1 MRDGKFQFT
10 VSSVTNAK
18 SVGDSVVGQT
28 AQGEYAVLHITVT
41 DTANATQT
49 PAPINPGNSVRGLI
63 YFDLPANDKTV
74 TAQLHDS
81 AFSGGVT
88 VSLTH

>member
-28 AQGEYAVLHITVT
+28 AQGEYAVLRITVT
-41 DTANATQT
+41 DIANATQT
-49 PAPINPGNSVRGLI
+49 PAPINPGNSVHGLI
-63 YFDLPANDKTV
+63 CFDLSANDKAV
-74 TAQLHDS
+74 TAELQDS